1 MKDELMNKLTS
12 KVQCSSHHP
21 TSWSSGDAA
30 DRNLKVKSWE
40 VVDVVVVAM
49 VGDGRDVV
57 AIGTESDVMGSI
69 CRIMIEGNSRNT
81 IRIISIITIIIIIY
95 IIIIIIYIIIIIIIV
110 ICSEDGRD
118 SGEMIRSRY
127 VQMRWCETTVYPQR
141 DIGARDEEVRKAI
154 L

>member
-1 MKDELMNKLTS
+1 MWDYIMA
-12 KVQCSSHHP
+12 SSWGMP
-21 TSWSSGDAA
+21 
-30 DRNLKVKSWE
+30 LKGMKSWE

-57 AIGTESDVMGSI
+57 AIGTESDVMGSNCSCDI
-69 CRIMIEGNSRNT
+69 RIEGNSRNT

-95 IIIIIIYIIIIIIIV
+95 IIIISIIIV

-118 SGEMIRSRY
+118 SGDMIRSRY
-127 VQMRWCETTVYPQR
+127 VQMRWCETTVYHQR